1 MCSLH
6 TFLGLRSSRPGAAR
20 KSAACVE
27 GRSHSCWLPPRRST
41 RAPSLV
47 LGYAVRQA
55 VEGAGRGG
63 ARTRRSC
70 CRLPIACRATSH
82 RGAVMMAL
90 LEGDRRQI
98 ERDQEILEQVLDDP
112 DLGVQP
118 MITLDQV
125 QGSPIGL
132 REAHAVLVGHDLAVT
147 AGHEGLR

>member
-27 GRSHSCWLPPRRST
+27 GRSHSCLLRPHKST
-41 RAPSLV
+41 RARSLL

-70 CRLPIACRATSH
+70 CRLAMACRATSH
-82 RGAVMMAL
+82 RCAVMMAL

-112 DLGVQP
+112 ELVMQP

-125 QGSPIGL
+125 QGRPIGL
-132 REAHAVLVGHDLAVT
+132 QIGRAHV
-147 AGHEGLR
+147 

>member
-27 GRSHSCWLPPRRST
+27 GRSHSCLLRPHKST
-41 RAPSLV
+41 RARSLL

-55 VEGAGRGG
+55 VEGAGRPGPARGG
-63 ARTRRSC
+63 AAA
-70 CRLPIACRATSH
+70 RLAMACRATSH
-82 RGAVMMAL
+82 RCAVMMAL

-112 DLGVQP
+112 DLVVQP
-118 MITLDQV
+118 MITLDPAPGRARSSAAQPA
-125 QGSPIGL
+125 QG
-132 REAHAVLVGHDLAVT
+132 H
-147 AGHEGLR
+147 